1 MKNSL
6 NKIVNRPWGNFKTI
20 HIDDNFTVKILTIYP
35 NSQISLQY
43 HNNRSEHWIVTKGI
57 ANITKGDLKFVLKEN
72 EVTFIEKE
80 EIHRIENKE
89 KYDLVIVEVQTGEK
103 ISENDIVRLDD
114 IYGRKINKSI

>member
-20 HIDDNFTVKILTIYP
+20 HIGDSFTVKILTIYP

-43 HNNRSEHWIVTKGI
+43 HKNRSEHWIITKGI
-57 ANITKGDLKFVLKEN
+57 ANITKGDQTFILKEN
-72 EVTFIEKE
+72 EVTFIKKE

-89 KYDLVIVEVQTGEK
+89 KFDLVIVEVQIGEK

-114 IYGRKINKSI
+114 IYGRVPKNK

>member
-20 HIDDNFTVKILTIYP
+20 HISDSFTVKILTIYP

-43 HNNRSEHWIVTKGI
+43 HKNRSEHWIITKGI
-57 ANITKGDLKFVLKEN
+57 ANITKGDQTFILKEN
-72 EVTFIEKE
+72 EVTFIKKE

-89 KYDLVIVEVQTGEK
+89 KFDLVIVEVQTGEK

-114 IYGRKINKSI
+114 IYGRV

>member
-20 HIDDNFTVKILTIYP
+20 HISDSFTVKILTIYP

-43 HNNRSEHWIVTKGI
+43 HKNRSEHWIITKGI
-57 ANITKGDLKFVLKEN
+57 ANITKGDQTFILKEN
-72 EVTFIEKE
+72 EVTFIKKE

-89 KYDLVIVEVQTGEK
+89 KFDLVIVEVQTGEK

-114 IYGRKINKSI
+114 IYGRVSKNK

>member
-6 NKIVNRPWGNFKTI
+6 NKIVNRPWGNFKTV

-72 EVTFIEKE
+72 EVTFIKKE

-103 ISENDIVRLDD
+103 ISENDIVWT
-114 IYGRKINKSI
+114 IFMKN

>member
-6 NKIVNRPWGNFKTI
+6 NKIVSRPWGNFKTI
-20 HIDDNFTVKILTIYP
+20 HIGDNFTVKILTIHP

-43 HNNRSEHWIVTKGI
+43 HNNRSEHWIITKGI
-57 ANITKGDLKFVLKEN
+57 ANITKGDQNFILNEN

-114 IYGRKINKSI
+114 IYGRKLY